1 MRKSGRSFKE
11 TVNDALRLGLLT
23 QQKAKKAK
31 NFKIPAYDMR
41 LKPGYS
47 LDKPRDLIEEIEGA
61 DYRLFCWTPIS
72 SCTRTTSVLRSTYP
86 PTLGFNQR
94 SLARRP

>member
-1 MRKSGRSFKE
+1 MTRTTITLDDDVATKLKSEMRKSGRSFKE

-47 LDKPRDLIEEIEGA
+47 LDKPWDLIEEIEGP
-61 DYRLFCWTPIS
+61 DYR
-72 SCTRTTSVLRSTYP
+72 
-86 PTLGFNQR
+86 
-94 SLARRP
+94 